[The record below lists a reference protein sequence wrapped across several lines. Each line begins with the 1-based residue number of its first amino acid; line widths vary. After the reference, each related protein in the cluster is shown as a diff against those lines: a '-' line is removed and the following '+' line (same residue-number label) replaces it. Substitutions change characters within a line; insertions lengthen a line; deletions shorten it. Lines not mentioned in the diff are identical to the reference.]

1 MAFEKQKAAKY
12 LYVECRMYVGTGTWV
27 EIISFQI
34 HWFCKNG
41 VMIYT

>member
-27 EIISFQI
+27 EIISLKFTG
-34 HWFCKNG
+34 FAKM
-41 VMIYT
+41 VL